1 MTTFTPTPRTTA
13 SRKRDRVS
21 YERVTAYA
29 ILDEAVYCHVG
40 FVVDGAPRVLPT
52 LHVRVDDT
60 LYLHGSTGAG
70 AMLAARGEGL
80 PICVTV
86 THLDALVYARS
97 WAHHSANYRCVVAHG
112 RAHLVTIDD
121 EKWRVLQALVEK
133 VGTGRATD
141 SRPPTP
147 KELAETA
154 VLALTLREVSVKARV
169 GGVLDEEEDLDLPYW
184 AGVLPL
190 RLTPGRPE
198 PDKGVTAPVPAYLR
212 STDL

>member
-1 MTTFTPTPRTTA
+1 MTFPQTERTA
-13 SRKRDRVS
+13 PHRKRDRVS
-21 YERVTAYA
+21 YERVVADA
-29 ILDEAVYCHVG
+29 ILDEALYCHVG

-52 LHVRVDDT
+52 VHARVDET

-86 THLDALVYARS
+86 THLDALVLSRS
-97 WAHHSANYRCVVAHG
+97 WAHHSVNYRCVVVHG
-112 RAHLVTIDD
+112 RAHLVTVDE
-121 EKWRVLQALVEK
+121 EKWRALEAVVNK
-133 VGTGRATD
+133 VGRGRADD

-154 VLALTLREVSVKARV
+154 VLAITLREASVKARV
-169 GGVLDEEEDLDLPYW
+169 GGVVDDEEDLTLPHW
-184 AGVLPL
+184 AGVIPL

-198 PDKGVTAPVPAYLR
+198 PDEGVTAALPGYLR
-212 STDL
+212 G